1 VNSETASELDY
12 DPRAELLSI
21 VWRATAAGLQG
32 LLLGFIVW
40 AGYTGELYQFVLA
53 VLGTADEIKAG
64 LVVGAA
70 TTVLCAWL
78 WTNLVELWHGVAR
91 LRAARRGR
99 RAASAG

>member
-1 VNSETASELDY
+1 MNSETTSELDY
-12 DPRAELLSI
+12 DPRAELLGI
-21 VWRATAAGLQG
+21 VWRATAAGAQG

-40 AGYTGELYQFVLA
+40 SGYTGELYQFVLA
-53 VLGTADEIKAG
+53 VLGTTDQIKAG

-78 WTNLVELWHGVAR
+78 WTNLVELWHALAR

-99 RAASAG
+99 DAGSVG